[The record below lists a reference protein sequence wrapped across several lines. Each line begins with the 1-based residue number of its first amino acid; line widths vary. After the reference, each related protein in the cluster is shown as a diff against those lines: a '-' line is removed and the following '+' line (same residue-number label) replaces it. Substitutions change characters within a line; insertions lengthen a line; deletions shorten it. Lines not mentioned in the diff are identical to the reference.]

1 MKEELIVGAWYKSKH
16 NNYFKFEKTENG
28 WDYYSEKIINNI
40 WEHFHVEPGTG
51 RVGWVGWVVGE
62 GGERGWE
69 FLEDLTEIQP
79 FLPANHPDLFINKPI
94 QNENLDY
101 LINLLK
107 SNNIT

>member
-16 NNYFKFEKTENG
+16 NDYFKFEKTENG

-40 WEHFHVEPGTG
+40 WEHF
-51 RVGWVGWVVGE
+51 RVGRGGGGWAVWVV
-62 GGERGWE
+62 
-69 FLEDLTEIQP
+69 LEDLTEIQP

>member
-28 WDYYSEKIINNI
+28 WDYYSEKIINNT
-40 WEHFHVEPGTG
+40 WTCVTSKGSLG
-51 RVGWVGWVVGE
+51 ASQGA
-62 GGERGWE
+62 RGDC
-69 FLEDLTEIQP
+69 LEDLTEIQP

-101 LINLLK
+101 LIDLLK

>member
-1 MKEELIVGAWYKSKH
+1 MKEELIVGAWYKSKY
-16 NNYFKFEKTENG
+16 NNYFKLKKTEND
-28 WDYYSEKIINNI
+28 WNYYSERIMDTI
-40 WEHFHVEPGTG
+40 WESGAG
-51 RVGWVGWVVGE
+51 LAGGGWGWL
-62 GGERGWE
+62 GGG
-69 FLEDLTEIQP
+69 FLLEDLTEIQP

>member
-28 WDYYSEKIINNI
+28 WNYYSEKIINNI
-40 WEHFHVEPGTG
+40 WEPGQQEGETF
-51 RVGWVGWVVGE
+51 RVLRV
-62 GGERGWE
+62 
-69 FLEDLTEIQP
+69 LEDLTEIQP
-79 FLPANHPDLFINKPI
+79 FLLANHPDLFINKPI